1 MCGFRCIE
9 SGEVVDMGKTVVAI
23 IGMLLLIFDSRSAFI
38 GVQEG
43 IDLCLRAVI
52 PSIFPMMF
60 LARLLTT
67 QYWIGPKWLSKLF
80 RLPENSQALLIA
92 SILSGYPVGAQ
103 LVGDAYKSHRLND
116 ADARRMVCVC
126 SNCGPAFLF
135 GMTAQLFG
143 KLWIS
148 WVLWGILLFS
158 SAITGWLMPG
168 TPGVCRSGLKNK
180 TNVSQIL
187 NASVKTMGII
197 CGWVVMFRVILKLLK
212 RWIIGRLPM
221 LYQVALSGL
230 LELSNGCSELS
241 QMENMGLK
249 FMLCGLFMSFGGIC
263 VFLQILGVAQDVN
276 MSAYFPG
283 KIFQSGICVLLTYS
297 VQLLFFS
304 PAEKCKLPLWSITV
318 FLLITLLAA
327 YFLRKL
333 KNSSG
338 ILSTLGV

>member
-1 MCGFRCIE
+1 
-9 SGEVVDMGKTVVAI
+9 MGKTVAAI

-67 QYWIGPKWLSKLF
+67 QHWIGPKWLSKLF

-168 TPGVCRSGLKNK
+168 TPGVCRSGLTNK

-187 NASVKTMGII
+187 TASVKTMGII
-197 CGWVVMFRVILKLLK
+197 CGWVVMFRVILKLLN
-212 RWIIGRLPM
+212 RWIIGRH
-221 LYQVALSGL
+221 QVALSGL

-249 FMLCGLFMSFGGIC
+249 FVLCGLFMSFGGIC
-263 VFLQILGVAQDVN
+263 VYLQILGVAQDVN

-283 KIFQSGICVLLTYS
+283 KIFQSGMCVLLTYL
-297 VQLLFFS
+297 VQLFFFS

-338 ILSTLGV
+338 ILSTIGV